1 MSSRCRSMSRLVST
15 CHLRCQ
21 RLCIE
26 ARVPP
31 ERAPPK
37 TCGSEVQ
44 CKVLAVLG
52 ERQTALSDLL
62 DHPSLVENG
71 ARIAALPVSGDDV
84 GRFAKRDR
92 LQIEFRIAAWG
103 AHLDRTGKDVT
114 TAVGA
119 IEPALDLGPGVTLLV
134 QDRAG
139 RKHTRAVHLCDDIR

>member
-21 RLCIE
+21 RLRIE
-26 ARVPP
+26 LTKVSPSA
-31 ERAPPK
+31 PK

-44 CKVLAVLG
+44 CEVLAVLG
-52 ERQTALSDLL
+52 ERQTALCDLL

-71 ARIAALPVSGDDV
+71 ARIAALPVGGDDV

-103 AHLDRTGKDVT
+103 AHLDRAGEDVT

-119 IEPALDLGPGVTLLV
+119 IEPTLNL
-134 QDRAG
+134 
-139 RKHTRAVHLCDDIR
+139 